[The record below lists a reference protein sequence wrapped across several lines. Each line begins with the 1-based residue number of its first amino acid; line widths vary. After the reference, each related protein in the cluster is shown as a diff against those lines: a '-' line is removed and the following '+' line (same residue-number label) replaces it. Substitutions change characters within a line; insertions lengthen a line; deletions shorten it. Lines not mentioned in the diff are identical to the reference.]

1 MGNTKYNTKKILRSI
16 IWMLIGIVCITLL
29 ISAVHNKEAKI
40 CKAVEIEISGVN
52 NNFFIDKNDVYAII
66 KNFGGDS
73 TQQRALEDIDL
84 KQIERELEK
93 NVWIKNAE
101 LFFDNNNVLKV
112 SVNEREPVARLFTNA
127 GNSFYIDSSCKML
140 PLSDKFSARLPIFT
154 GFIADEKY
162 VSPADSLF
170 LLDIKN
176 ISTKIMTDSFLMAM
190 IEQVD
195 VTANHN
201 FEMIPKIGKQKI
213 IFGDATDVDLK
224 FAKLKMFYKTI
235 IAQAGWNRYNS
246 IDLQYKNQV
255 VASVRGATDVAE
267 DSLRT
272 LQLMQSIVENATRQS
287 ADSAQIFMADI
298 EKNNVDSA
306 MIEQSVEREDE
317 GISPVVTQ
325 FVITKLE
332 PAVVKPT
339 ATTPV
344 ATKPAAV
351 QPLSIP
357 IKPAIKNVPIK
368 KPTVGKPPIGKPPTK
383 KPAAIAVT
391 PRVTAVVAKPKPKMK
406 PAITMP
412 AKPVIKKPVLQ
423 QKPKS
428 VVKKPANDY

>member
-1 MGNTKYNTKKILRSI
+1 MGNTKYNTKKIVRSI
-16 IWMLIGIVCITLL
+16 VWMLVGIVCITLL
-29 ISAVHNKEAKI
+29 ISAVHNKEATI

-73 TQQRALEDIDL
+73 TQQRSLADINL

-112 SVNEREPVARLFTNA
+112 SVDEREPIARLFTNT

-154 GFIADEKY
+154 GFIADVKY
-162 VSPADSLF
+162 TSLVDSA
-170 LLDIKN
+170 LLCNIKN
-176 ISTKIMTDSFLMAM
+176 ISIKINADTFLMAM

-195 VTANHN
+195 VSAART
-201 FEMIPKIGKQKI
+201 FEITPKIGKQKI
-213 IFGDATDVDLK
+213 IFGDATDADLK
-224 FAKLKMFYKTI
+224 FAKLKMFYKTV

-246 IDLQYKNQV
+246 INLSFKNQV
-255 VASVRGATDVAE
+255 VASIRGAADVAE

-272 LQLMQSIVENATRQS
+272 LQLMQFIVDNATRQS
-287 ADSAQIFMADI
+287 ADSSQIFRADAD
-298 EKNNVDSA
+298 KNNTDSA
-306 MIEQSVEREDE
+306 MVEQSVEREDE
-317 GISPVVTQ
+317 GIEPANATTMMATKPQPVVLATA
-325 FVITKLE
+325 VT
-332 PAVVKPT
+332 PAIAK
-339 ATTPV
+339 PV
-344 ATKPAAV
+344 ATAKPATAKT
-351 QPLSIP
+351 QNTP
-357 IKPAIKNVPIK
+357 IKPPIK
-368 KPTVGKPPIGKPPTK
+368 KPATTKP
-383 KPAAIAVT
+383 VT
-391 PRVTAVVAKPKPKMK
+391 ASTVTAVVVKSKLK

-423 QKPKS
+423 QKPKP

>member
-1 MGNTKYNTKKILRSI
+1 MGNTKYNTKKIVSSI
-16 IWMLIGIVCITLL
+16 VWMLVGIVCITLL
-29 ISAVHNKEAKI
+29 ISAVHNKETKI

-73 TQQRALEDIDL
+73 TQQSALADIDL

-162 VSPADSLF
+162 ISPADSIL

-176 ISTKIMTDSFLMAM
+176 ISTKIMADSFLMAM

-195 VTANHN
+195 VTAART
-201 FEMIPKIGKQKI
+201 FEMTPKIGKQKI
-213 IFGDATDVDLK
+213 IFGDATDADLK
-224 FAKLKMFYKTI
+224 FVKLKMFYKTI

-246 IDLQYKNQV
+246 INLKYKDQV
-255 VASVRGATDVAE
+255 VASVRGAADVAE
-267 DSLRT
+267 DSLKT

-287 ADSAQIFMADI
+287 ADSSQVFSADVDR
-298 EKNNVDSA
+298 NNTDSA
-306 MIEQSVEREDE
+306 MVEQSVEREDE
-317 GISPVVTQ
+317 GVDPSVSSIAKLIETKPVPVVTKP
-325 FVITKLE
+325 VITK
-332 PAVVKPT
+332 PQIV
-339 ATTPV
+339 
-344 ATKPAAV
+344 
-351 QPLSIP
+351 P
-357 IKPAIKNVPIK
+357 IKPAVK
-368 KPTVGKPPIGKPPTK
+368 KIPVEKPPVGKPPIVKPPTK

-391 PRVTAVVAKPKPKMK
+391 PRVTAVVAKPKTRVK
-406 PAITMP
+406 MP

-423 QKPKS
+423 QKPKP

>member
-1 MGNTKYNTKKILRSI
+1 MGNTKYNTKKIIRSI
-16 IWMLIGIVCITLL
+16 VWMLIGIVCITLL
-29 ISAVHNKEAKI
+29 ISAMHNKEAKI
-40 CKAVEIEISGVN
+40 CKAIEIEISGVN

-73 TQQRALEDIDL
+73 TQQKALDDINL
-84 KQIERELEK
+84 KQIENELEK

-112 SVNEREPVARLFTNA
+112 SIDEREPIARLFTNV
-127 GNSFYIDSSCKML
+127 GNSFYIDSSCKTL

-154 GFIADEKY
+154 GLNADEKY
-162 VSPADSLF
+162 ISAADSILF
-170 LLDIKN
+170 VDIKN
-176 ISTKIMTDSFLMAM
+176 ISTKLMTDTFLTAM
-190 IEQVD
+190 IEQVNI
-195 VTANHN
+195 TANRS

-224 FAKLKMFYKTI
+224 FEKLKLFYKTI

-246 IDLQYKNQV
+246 INLQYKNQV
-255 VASVRGATDVAE
+255 VATVRGAADVAE

-287 ADSAQIFMADI
+287 GDSSQIFSAEADRH
-298 EKNNVDSA
+298 NTDSA

-317 GISPVVTQ
+317 GISPENAAAALAAKPLPAAVKPVVVKPL
-325 FVITKLE
+325 VITK
-332 PAVVKPT
+332 P
-339 ATTPV
+339 
-344 ATKPAAV
+344 
-351 QPLSIP
+351 QIIP
-357 IKPAIKNVPIK
+357 IKPAVKKIPIEK
-368 KPTVGKPPIGKPPTK
+368 SPVGKPPIVKPPTK

-391 PRVTAVVAKPKPKMK
+391 PSVTAVVAKSKPKV
-406 PAITMP
+406 TMP

-423 QKPKS
+423 QKPKP

>member
-1 MGNTKYNTKKILRSI
+1 MGNTKYNTKKIVRSI
-16 IWMLIGIVCITLL
+16 VWALIGIVCITLL
-29 ISAVHNKEAKI
+29 ISAVHNKESKV

-73 TQQRALEDIDL
+73 TQQRSLADINL

-112 SVNEREPVARLFTNA
+112 SVDEREPIARLFTNA

-154 GFIADEKY
+154 GFIGDVKY
-162 VSPADSLF
+162 TSPADST
-170 LLDIKN
+170 LLCDIKN
-176 ISTKIMTDSFLMAM
+176 ISIKINADTFLMAM

-195 VTANHN
+195 VSAAHT
-201 FEMIPKIGKQKI
+201 FEMTPKIGKQKI
-213 IFGDATDVDLK
+213 IFGDASDIDLK
-224 FAKLKMFYKTI
+224 FAKLKMFYKTV

-246 IDLQYKNQV
+246 INLSYKNQV

-272 LQLMQSIVENATRQS
+272 LQLMQSIVEIATRQS
-287 ADSAQIFMADI
+287 ADSSQIFRADAD
-298 EKNNVDSA
+298 KNNTDSA
-306 MIEQSVEREDE
+306 MVEQSVEREDE
-317 GISPVVTQ
+317 GIEPANATTIMATKSQPVVVAPVT
-325 FVITKLE
+325 
-332 PAVVKPT
+332 PAIAK
-339 ATTPV
+339 PV
-344 ATKPAAV
+344 ATPKPAAAKP
-351 QPLSIP
+351 QNIP
-357 IKPAIKNVPIK
+357 IKPPIK
-368 KPTVGKPPIGKPPTK
+368 KPATTKPVT
-383 KPAAIAVT
+383 ARAVT
-391 PRVTAVVAKPKPKMK
+391 VVVAKPKPK

-423 QKPKS
+423 QKPKP

>member
-1 MGNTKYNTKKILRSI
+1 MGNTKYNTKKIIRSI
-16 IWMLIGIVCITLL
+16 VWMLIGIVCITLL
-29 ISAVHNKEAKI
+29 ISAVHNKEAKT

-73 TQQRALEDIDL
+73 TEQRALADIDL

-112 SVNEREPVARLFTNA
+112 SVDEREPIARLFTNA

-154 GFIADEKY
+154 GFITDAKY
-162 VSPADSLF
+162 VSPADSVL

-176 ISTKIMTDSFLMAM
+176 ISIKIMADSFLMAM

-195 VTANHN
+195 ITANRT
-201 FEMIPKIGKQKI
+201 FEMTPKIGKQKI
-213 IFGDATDVDLK
+213 IFGDATDADLK

-235 IAQAGWNRYNS
+235 IAQAGWNRYSS

-255 VASVRGATDVAE
+255 VASVRGAADVAE

-287 ADSAQIFMADI
+287 ADSSQVFLADVDR
-298 EKNNVDSA
+298 NNTDSA
-306 MIEQSVEREDE
+306 MVEQSVEREDE
-317 GISPVVTQ
+317 GIDLSVSSIAKPIETKPVPVVTKP
-325 FVITKLE
+325 VITK
-332 PAVVKPT
+332 PQIV
-339 ATTPV
+339 
-344 ATKPAAV
+344 
-351 QPLSIP
+351 P
-357 IKPAIKNVPIK
+357 IKPAVK
-368 KPTVGKPPIGKPPTK
+368 KIPVEKPPVGKPPIVKPPTK

-391 PRVTAVVAKPKPKMK
+391 PRVTAVVAKPKPSV
-406 PAITMP
+406 TMP

-423 QKPKS
+423 QKPKP

>member
-1 MGNTKYNTKKILRSI
+1 MGNTKYNTKKIVRSV

-29 ISAVHNKEAKI
+29 ISAVHNKEAKV
-40 CKAVEIEISGVN
+40 CKGVEIEISGVN

-112 SVNEREPVARLFTNA
+112 AVNEREPVARLFTNA
-127 GNSFYIDSSCKML
+127 GNSFYIDSSCKIL

-154 GFIADEKY
+154 GFIVDEKY
-162 VSPADSLF
+162 VSPADSVL

-176 ISTKIMTDSFLMAM
+176 ISTKIMADSFLMAM

-195 VTANHN
+195 VTANRT
-201 FEMIPKIGKQKI
+201 FEMTPKIGKQKI
-213 IFGDATDVDLK
+213 IFGDATDTDLK

-287 ADSAQIFMADI
+287 ADSSQVFSADVDR
-298 EKNNVDSA
+298 NNTDSA
-306 MIEQSVEREDE
+306 MVEQSAEREDE
-317 GISPVVTQ
+317 GIEPANAATLMATKPKPVVVT
-325 FVITKLE
+325 
-332 PAVVKPT
+332 PT
-339 ATTPV
+339 IAKPV
-344 ATKPAAV
+344 ATPKPATAKP
-351 QPLSIP
+351 QNIP
-357 IKPAIKNVPIK
+357 IKPPIK
-368 KPTVGKPPIGKPPTK
+368 KPATTKP
-383 KPAAIAVT
+383 VT
-391 PRVTAVVAKPKPKMK
+391 ARTVTAVVVKPKPK

-423 QKPKS
+423 QKPKP
-428 VVKKPANDY
+428 VVKKPANEY

>member
-1 MGNTKYNTKKILRSI
+1 MGSTKYNTKKIVRSI
-16 IWMLIGIVCITLL
+16 VWMLIGIACITLL
-29 ISAVHNKEAKI
+29 ISAVHNKEATI

-73 TQQRALEDIDL
+73 TQQQSLADINL

-112 SVNEREPVARLFTNA
+112 SVDEREPIARLFTNA

-154 GFIADEKY
+154 GFIADVKY
-162 VSPADSLF
+162 VSSADSA
-170 LLDIKN
+170 LLKDIKN
-176 ISTKIMTDSFLMAM
+176 IGIKINADTFLMAM

-195 VTANHN
+195 VTPAHT
-201 FEMIPKIGKQKI
+201 FEMTPKIGKQKI
-213 IFGDATDVDLK
+213 IFGDASDIDLK
-224 FAKLKMFYKTI
+224 FAKLKMFYKTV

-246 IDLQYKNQV
+246 INLSYKNQV
-255 VASVRGATDVAE
+255 VASVRGATDIAE

-272 LQLMQSIVENATRQS
+272 LQLMQSIVDNATRQS
-287 ADSAQIFMADI
+287 ADSSQIFRADAD
-298 EKNNVDSA
+298 KNNTDSA
-306 MIEQSVEREDE
+306 MVEQSVEREDE
-317 GISPVVTQ
+317 GIEPANATTMMATKPQPVVLAPVVT
-325 FVITKLE
+325 
-332 PAVVKPT
+332 PAIAK
-339 ATTPV
+339 PV
-344 ATKPAAV
+344 ATAKPAAAKT
-351 QPLSIP
+351 QNTP
-357 IKPAIKNVPIK
+357 IKPPIK
-368 KPTVGKPPIGKPPTK
+368 KPATTKP
-383 KPAAIAVT
+383 VT
-391 PRVTAVVAKPKPKMK
+391 ARAVTAVVAKPKPK

-423 QKPKS
+423 QKPKP

>member
-1 MGNTKYNTKKILRSI
+1 MGNTKYNTKKILSSI
-16 IWMLIGIVCITLL
+16 IWMLAGIACITLL
-29 ISAVHNKEAKI
+29 ISAVLNKETKV

-73 TQQRALEDIDL
+73 IQQRSLVDINL

-112 SVNEREPVARLFTNA
+112 SVDEREPIARVF
-127 GNSFYIDSSCKML
+127 GNFGISFYIDSSCKVL

-154 GFIADEKY
+154 GLNNNIENLT
-162 VSPADSLF
+162 SADSA
-170 LLDIKN
+170 LLKDIKN
-176 ISTKIMTDSFLMAM
+176 ISIKISRDSFLMAM

-195 VTANHN
+195 IIDNRS

-213 IFGDATDVDLK
+213 IFGDATDIDLK
-224 FAKLKMFYKTI
+224 FTKLKMFYKTI

-255 VASVRGATDVAE
+255 VAIVRGAADVAE

-287 ADSAQIFMADI
+287 GDSSQIFIADTDR
-298 EKNNVDSA
+298 NNTDSA
-306 MIEQSVEREDE
+306 MVEQSVEREDE
-317 GISPVVTQ
+317 GLDPSVRSIAKPIETKPVPVVIKP
-325 FVITKLE
+325 VI
-332 PAVVKPT
+332 AKPQI
-339 ATTPV
+339 V
-344 ATKPAAV
+344 
-351 QPLSIP
+351 P
-357 IKPAIKNVPIK
+357 IKPAVKKIPIK
-368 KPTVGKPPIGKPPTK
+368 KPPVGKPPIAKPPTK

-391 PRVTAVVAKPKPKMK
+391 PRVTAVVAKPKP
-406 PAITMP
+406 IVTMP

-423 QKPKS
+423 QKPKP

>member
-16 IWMLIGIVCITLL
+16 LWMLIGIVCITLL
-29 ISAVHNKEAKI
+29 ISAVLNKEATI

-52 NNFFIDKNDVYAII
+52 NNFFIDKTDVYNII

-73 TQQRALEDIDL
+73 TQQGSLADIDL
-84 KQIERELEK
+84 KQIEKELEK

-112 SVNEREPVARLFTNA
+112 LVDEREPIARLFTNT

-154 GFIADEKY
+154 GFIADTKY
-162 VSPADSLF
+162 VSAADSA
-170 LLDIKN
+170 LLCDIKN
-176 ISTKIMTDSFLMAM
+176 ISIKINADTFLMAM

-195 VTANHN
+195 VTAART
-201 FEMIPKIGKQKI
+201 FEMTPKIGKQKI
-213 IFGDATDVDLK
+213 IFGDASDADLK
-224 FAKLKMFYKTI
+224 FTKLKMFYKTI
-235 IAQAGWNRYNS
+235 ITQAGWNRYNT
-246 IDLQYKNQV
+246 INLEYKNQV
-255 VASVRGATDVAE
+255 VASVRGAADVAE

-287 ADSAQIFMADI
+287 ADSSQIFSAD
-298 EKNNVDSA
+298 VDRSNTDST
-306 MIEQSVEREDE
+306 MVEQSVEREDE
-317 GISPVVTQ
+317 GIEPPNAAATMATKPQPVV
-325 FVITKLE
+325 V
-332 PAVVKPT
+332 PAAAAKPVVAPKPT
-339 ATTPV
+339 A
-344 ATKPAAV
+344 AKP
-351 QPLSIP
+351 QNIP
-357 IKPAIKNVPIK
+357 IKPTIKKVPIK
-368 KPTVGKPPIGKPPTK
+368 KPPTK

-391 PRVTAVVAKPKPKMK
+391 PSVTAVVAKPKPK

-423 QKPKS
+423 QKPKP

>member
-1 MGNTKYNTKKILRSI
+1 MGNTKYNTKKIVRSI
-16 IWMLIGIVCITLL
+16 VWMLIGIVCITLL

-40 CKAVEIEISGVN
+40 CKAVEIEITGVN

-73 TQQRALEDIDL
+73 TQQKALEDIDL
-84 KQIERELEK
+84 KQIERELKK

-112 SVNEREPVARLFTNA
+112 SVNEREPIARLFTNA

-154 GFIADEKY
+154 GFIAGEKY
-162 VSPADSLF
+162 VSPADRIL

-195 VTANHN
+195 ITANRT
-201 FEMIPKIGKQKI
+201 FEMTPKIGKQKI
-213 IFGDATDVDLK
+213 IFGDATDIDLK
-224 FAKLKMFYKTI
+224 FTKLKMFYKTI

-255 VASVRGATDVAE
+255 VASVRGAVDIAE

-272 LQLMQSIVENATRQS
+272 LQLMQFIVENATRQS
-287 ADSAQIFMADI
+287 ADSSQVFSADVDR
-298 EKNNVDSA
+298 NNTDSA
-306 MIEQSVEREDE
+306 MVEQSAEREDE
-317 GISPVVTQ
+317 GIEPANAATLMATKPKPVVVT
-325 FVITKLE
+325 
-332 PAVVKPT
+332 PT
-339 ATTPV
+339 IAKPV
-344 ATKPAAV
+344 ATPKPATV
-351 QPLSIP
+351 KPQNIP
-357 IKPAIKNVPIK
+357 IKPPIK
-368 KPTVGKPPIGKPPTK
+368 KPATTRPVTVR
-383 KPAAIAVT
+383 A
-391 PRVTAVVAKPKPKMK
+391 VTAVVVKPKQK

-423 QKPKS
+423 QKPKP
-428 VVKKPANDY
+428 VVKKPVNDY